1 MFYIKYCKILIPK
14 NADNLCRLT
23 LTCNWHQV
31 TCVCKQI
38 KFKPALVCEITKN
51 SFLHILLIFFILI
64 FPTKHYILK
73 CEFDV
78 YAPLPLSKY
87 NRFKSWISIQKKI
100 FSPFKTSF
108 RSKIDFINIYLK
120 GKIWSL
126 LCFVVWLQTSYYLN
140 GTSKERNMLC
150 FYRNSCHRMSYLKI
164 DHWSGDKNVQFD
176 FHSMAWLLC

>member
-1 MFYIKYCKILIPK
+1 MCVQTNKIQTSTRVRNNK
-14 NADNLCRLT
+14 
-23 LTCNWHQV
+23 
-31 TCVCKQI
+31 
-38 KFKPALVCEITKN
+38 KFFPSHT
-51 SFLHILLIFFILI
+51 FDFFILI
-64 FPTKHYILK
+64 FPTKNYILK

-164 DHWSGDKNVQFD
+164 DHWSGDKNVQLKFY
-176 FHSMAWLLC
+176 SMA

>member
-1 MFYIKYCKILIPK
+1 M
-14 NADNLCRLT
+14 
-23 LTCNWHQV
+23 
-31 TCVCKQI
+31 CKQI

-126 LCFVVWLQTSYYLN
+126 FCFVVWLQTSYYLN
-140 GTSKERNMLC
+140 GISKRNECAL
-150 FYRNSCHRMSYLKI
+150 FLQEFMSSYVI
-164 DHWSGDKNVQFD
+164 FKNRPLI
-176 FHSMAWLLC
+176 WR